1 MLALHAALGDS
12 GRLLLWGELE
22 GGAVATVA
30 GVREALAAEGLEI
43 AGSGGTAVAWLPVVN
58 GKVVSS
64 SPLLVGEVGAAGR
77 RKPKIAAWP
86 LEVLAIAGADA
97 LELLVGAVGKRLLAP
112 GVLVAADLAF
122 CVTVMR
128 FAATLVARQRFL
140 PGLAGGRAVWQPAYT
155 AVDLQ
160 QLAALGRSVPP
171 SALAVSATE
180 GPPRGTPQNAVG
192 GLVGMLTDALVRR
205 AIGRGTPDRGGRE
218 TPALHD
224 RWLAALRSTEGALRA
239 DPAEIA
245 KLEASWQE
253 WARPVTAGS
262 ALPFRL
268 GFRLEEP
275 EAGDDDHI
283 ASDAPW
289 YLRYLLQSIDDPSL
303 LLPASLI
310 WGEGKSAKRE
320 ERRAL
325 QALLGAGD
333 GAAAREHLLRSLGQA
348 SALSRTVER
357 SLRGRAPAEAV
368 LDAAAAFAFLQEEA
382 TALESAGFAVFLPSW
397 WGRRG
402 TRQRLA
408 VRGTARPSK
417 FKSES
422 GLSLQS
428 IVKVDW
434 SVAVGDQTL
443 TGSEL
448 AALAKVK
455 APLVRLRGQ
464 WVQISSAEIAE
475 ALRYWKKKGAAADSM
490 TLRELV
496 RLRVAGP
503 ADAGLLPVAAVEGEG
518 PLGELLGRLEGSK
531 EWKELPAPAGFSGT
545 LRPYQARGFSWL
557 DFLKDAGLGACLADD
572 MGLGKTVQTL
582 ALLQKDW
589 LLRREP
595 VLLICPTSV
604 TGNWV
609 REAARFTPHLPVL
622 LHHGTARMRG
632 ADFAALA
639 GQQALV
645 VSSYALL
652 HRELE
657 RLKAVPWKGVIL
669 DEAQN
674 IKNAEAKQSQ
684 AARALPAD
692 YRIALTGTPVE
703 NNVGDLWSI
712 MEFLNPGFLGTHRS
726 FRERF
731 FLPIQTRRDPEATA
745 QLKRLTSPFILRRL
759 KSDKSIISDLPEKNE
774 MKVFCTLTR
783 EQASL
788 YQAVVNDAEAALQ
801 KAEGIARKGV
811 VLATLTR
818 LKQVCNHPGQFLKE
832 SAPAGRR
839 SGKLNRLT
847 EMLSEAVEE
856 GDRSLVFT
864 QFAEMGTI
872 LQRHLQ
878 ENLGREA
885 LFLHGG
891 TSRTMRDTMVER
903 FQNEEDGP
911 PIFILSL
918 KAGGTGLNL
927 TRANH
932 VFHFDRW
939 WNPAVE
945 NQATDRAFRIGQKK
959 NVQVHKYVCG
969 GTVEERIDELIEGKS
984 ALAASIVG
992 TGEGWLTELS
1002 NHDLRELFALR
1013 ADAVGES

>member
-1 MLALHAALGDS
+1 MLALHAAFGDS

-22 GGAVATVA
+22 GGSMATAA
-30 GVREALAAEGLEI
+30 GIREALAAAGLTITAFE
-43 AGSGGTAVAWLPVVN
+43 GTATAWLPTV
-58 GKVVSS
+58 GGRIVSS
-64 SPLLVGEVGAAGR
+64 SPLLAGEVAAAGR
-77 RKPKIAAWP
+77 RKPKIVAWP
-86 LEVLAIAGADA
+86 VDVLAIEGAEA
-97 LELLVGAVGKRLLAP
+97 LELLVAAVGKRLLAP

-122 CVTVMR
+122 YVTVMR
-128 FAATLVARQRFL
+128 FAAALVARQRVL
-140 PGLAGGRAVWQPAYT
+140 PALDGTRAVWRPAYT

-171 SALAVSATE
+171 SALAVSVLD
-180 GPPRGTPQNAVG
+180 GPPRVTPQHAVG
-192 GLVGMLTDALVRR
+192 SLVAMLTDALVRG
-205 AIGRGTPDRGGRE
+205 ATGRGTAAPGGM
-218 TPALHD
+218 ALHD
-224 RWLAALRSTEGALRA
+224 RWLASLRSPDGALPA
-239 DPAEIA
+239 DAAELA
-245 KLEASWQE
+245 KLEAAWQE

-275 EAGDDDHI
+275 EAGEDDAA
-283 ASDAPW
+283 ASDGPW
-289 YLRYLLQSIDDPSL
+289 HLHYLLQSIDDPSL
-303 LLPASLI
+303 ILPASLI
-310 WGEGKSAKRE
+310 WGEGKGGKRE
-320 ERRAL
+320 DRKAL

-333 GAAAREHLLRSLGQA
+333 PSPAREHLLRSLGQA
-348 SALSRTVER
+348 SSLSRTVER

-368 LDAAAAFAFLQEEA
+368 LDATAAFAFLQEEA

-402 TRQRLA
+402 TRQRLT

-434 SVAVGDQTL
+434 SVAVGDETL
-443 TGSEL
+443 TGAEL

-455 APLVRLRGQ
+455 ASLVRLRGQ

-475 ALRYWKKKGAAADSM
+475 ALRYWKKKGAAAESM
-490 TLRELV
+490 ALRELV
-496 RLRVAGP
+496 RLRVGGP
-503 ADAGLLPVAAVEGEG
+503 ATPGLLPVAAVEGEG
-518 PLGELLGRLEGSK
+518 PLGDLLGRLEGSK
-531 EWKELPAPAGFSGT
+531 EWKELPAPAGFTGT

-589 LLRREP
+589 PLRREP

-609 REAARFTPHLPVL
+609 REASRFTPELPVL

-632 ADFAALA
+632 SEFAALA

-657 RLKAVPWKGVIL
+657 TLKSVSWKGVIL

-712 MEFLNPGFLGTHRS
+712 MEFLNPGFLGTQRS

-788 YQAVVNDAEAALQ
+788 YQAVVDDAEAALQ

-811 VLATLTR
+811 VLATLTK

-885 LFLHGG
+885 LFLYGG

-903 FQNEEDGP
+903 FQNDADGP

-959 NVQVHKYVCG
+959 NVQVHKYLCG

-1013 ADAVGES
+1013 ADAVGE